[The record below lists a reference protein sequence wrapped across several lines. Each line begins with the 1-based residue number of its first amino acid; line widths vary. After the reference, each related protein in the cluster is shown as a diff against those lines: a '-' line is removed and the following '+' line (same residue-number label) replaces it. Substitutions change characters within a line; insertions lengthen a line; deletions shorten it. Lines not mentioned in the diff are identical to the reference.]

1 MTHARP
7 RFGTRSRALALAV
20 AAATATLGLVAPLTS
35 TAQASEPCS
44 ERTNNSAAKL
54 LPCIKQADLMKHMKA
69 FQAIADANPG
79 PDGHPSRNSGEPGYK
94 ASVDYVAKAMRAA
107 GYTTQVQ
114 TYTFNYF
121 TFVGKP
127 AFSQVSPTAQA
138 FELGTDFTAGQ
149 SAGPTATAAVQPA
162 GGIVIPATPA
172 PSSAS
177 GCDPVA
183 DFAGFT
189 PGNIAVIQRGSC
201 TFGTKALNA
210 EAAGASGVIIF
221 NEGNPGR
228 TGLLSGS
235 LVDANG
241 DPAALHIPVLFTSF
255 DFGASLVEQANAGAA
270 PVVTI
275 DVKAEQDPN
284 REDYN
289 LIAESREGDPNHVVV
304 IDAHLDAIFGAG
316 MLDNASG
323 SAAILDIAVMMR
335 KAHPKNKLRFIW
347 FGGEE
352 LGLLGSNFYIDNL
365 TAAEKAKI
373 GFDLDADVLGT
384 PNYVVG
390 VLDPEGVQLFSRG
403 PGTPMPPEINAPSR
417 FGAAAGI
424 RYLDS
429 IGKNH
434 ILFSADGTDAFVFEQ
449 AGIPASGVLTGQD
462 CCKTADDVALFGGF
476 EGNFEGTVPGTDGGC
491 VDNPF
496 LWCDNLSNNDPEVLT
511 FMSRAFAAMVVK
523 MAFDTTVLARP
534 HGKDGGHHG
543 RSESRGHP
551 ED

>member
-7 RFGTRSRALALAV
+7 RFGTRSRLLALLATV
-20 AAATATLGLVAPLTS
+20 TTATLGLVAPLAS
-35 TAQASEPCS
+35 TAQADEPCS

-54 LPCIKQADLMKHMKA
+54 LPCIRTVDLMTHMKA
-69 FQAIADANPG
+69 FQDIADANPG
-79 PDGHPSRNSGEPGYK
+79 PDGHASRNSGEPGYK
-94 ASVDYVAKAMRAA
+94 ASVDYVASVMKAA

-114 TYTFNYF
+114 TYTFDYF
-121 TFVGKP
+121 SFVGSP
-127 AFSQVSPTAQA
+127 SFAQVSPTARTFVQ
-138 FELGTDFTAGQ
+138 GVDYNAG
-149 SAGPTATAAVQPA
+149 SAGSPAGTPAATAPVQTVGGTVMPPTAT
-162 GGIVIPATPA
+162 

-177 GCDPVA
+177 GCTAA
-183 DFAGFT
+183 DFAAFT
-189 PGNIAVIQRGSC
+189 PGNVALIQRGTC
-201 TFGTKALNA
+201 TFATKATNA
-210 EAAGASGVIIF
+210 QDAGASGVIIY

-228 TGLLSGS
+228 TALLNGS
-235 LVDANG
+235 LGTAVIN
-241 DPAALHIPVLFTSF
+241 IPVLFTGF
-255 DFGASLVEQANAGAA
+255 DLGSALFDQATNGPA
-270 PVVTI
+270 PVVTA
-275 DVKAEQDPN
+275 DVHAVRDPN

-289 LIAESREGDPNHVVV
+289 LIAESREGDPNHVLV

-365 TAAEKAKI
+365 TPAEKAKI

-417 FGAAAGI
+417 VGQAAGLK
-424 RYLDS
+424 YLDS

-476 EGNFEGTVPGTDGGC
+476 EGNFEGTVPSFDGGC

-496 LWCDNLSNNDPEVLT
+496 RWCDNLSNNDPEVLT

-523 MAFDTTVLARP
+523 MAFDTTVLTRP
-534 HGKDGGHHG
+534 HGKDDGRHD